1 MIKLRQKQIKQI
13 LQFKNLNN
21 HFILVPPSR
30 MFVFG
35 EGKKSNERGIC
46 IETRLDFSVDEH
58 ESYSFVTLEKNGIL
72 EKAKT
77 RFNAKNKI
85 DHFDD
90 LLNEGKDI
98 AEFVIPNDTLQQML
112 RIANVEKHTH
122 YRIFKKEDTPSRIRS
137 FNAVKYYSEMI
148 GDNLKINEYYEQD
161 LPDFRGIPFYVY
173 IKTSTMK
180 LLNKDDYSVTV
191 SDNGMI
197 TFEGC
202 SNNLVYYL
210 RDQRLGAYVE
220 NQITEINS
228 LDSVLLFDPR
238 RAKAY
243 RHKIHSHI

>member
-1 MIKLRQKQIKQI
+1 MTKLNQKQIKHI
-13 LQFKNLNN
+13 FQFSNLND

-35 EGKKSNERGIC
+35 EGKNSEERGIC
-46 IETRLDFSVDEH
+46 LETRINISVDDY
-58 ESYSFVTLEKNGIL
+58 ESFTFEAIKRNGTLEKAN
-72 EKAKT
+72 T

-90 LLNEGKDI
+90 LLNEGEDV
-98 AEFVIPNDTLQQML
+98 AEFVIPNETLQQML
-112 RIANVEKHTH
+112 RIAKVEKHTH
-122 YRIFKKEDTPSRIRS
+122 FRIFKKEDTPSRIRS

-180 LLNKDDYSVTV
+180 LLKKDDYSVIV
-191 SDNGMI
+191 SDNGLI
-197 TFEGC
+197 TFEGF

-210 RDQRLGAYVE
+210 RDQRLGVYVE
-220 NQITEINS
+220 NQISEIDS
-228 LDSVLLFDPR
+228 KDSVLLFDPR

-243 RHKIHSHI
+243 RHKMNSRN